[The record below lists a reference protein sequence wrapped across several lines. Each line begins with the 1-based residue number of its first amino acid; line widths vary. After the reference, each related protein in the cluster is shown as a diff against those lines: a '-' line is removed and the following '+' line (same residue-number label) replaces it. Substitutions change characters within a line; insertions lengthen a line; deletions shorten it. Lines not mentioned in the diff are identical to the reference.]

1 MENRRKI
8 IFLDEDLAGG
18 TNNSINHENSALNS
32 TVKSEVE
39 PEQFESNPQFKGGD
53 DGAGDDGAED
63 DGAGDDVAGDDGV
76 DDGAGSD
83 GDSGEVMDGG
93 MNKLSSGDES
103 SDFDDNK
110 SEYSEAN
117 SDLISEGGRSV
128 RSDSSMSSIRT
139 QDLLSVDPMYIRLTK
154 FLETDINLKGGGQ
167 KKVNVTE
174 LLYDV
179 SQSLKEINATFKD
192 MSSVLQKLAVS
203 KASE

>member
-39 PEQFESNPQFKGGD
+39 SEQFESNPQFKGGD
-53 DGAGDDGAED
+53 DGA
-63 DGAGDDVAGDDGV
+63 DDGV

-203 KASE
+203 KAGE

>member
-39 PEQFESNPQFKGGD
+39 SEQFESNPQFKGGD
-53 DGAGDDGAED
+53 DGADDGVDDGA
-63 DGAGDDVAGDDGV
+63 DDGV

-110 SEYSEAN
+110 SEFSEAN